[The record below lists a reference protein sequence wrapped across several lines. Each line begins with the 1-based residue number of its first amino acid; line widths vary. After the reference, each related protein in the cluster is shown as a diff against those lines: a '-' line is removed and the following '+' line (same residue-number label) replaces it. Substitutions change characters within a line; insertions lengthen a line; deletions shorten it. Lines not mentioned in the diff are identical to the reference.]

1 MGASAVGASMC
12 WGSRERR
19 RGSDASD
26 EAKGNQDKEEKLT
39 HNGPPSCS
47 RCRRRRVQALQ

>member
-1 MGASAVGASMC
+1 MGPSAVGASMC

-39 HNGPPSCS
+39 HGSLSSCYS
-47 RCRRRRVQALQ
+47 QRARVGR